1 MQRESIVTIQIT
13 VRKWKLTC
21 DRSGNGPAN
30 GNPTQESDVKV
41 LTPEDE
47 GDEKTNETES
57 ETSDEKR
64 VAPDK
69 VSNLQGDLLR

>member
-1 MQRESIVTIQIT
+1 MQRESIVSIQIT
-13 VRKWKLTC
+13 VRERKLTC

-30 GNPTQESDVKV
+30 GNPTQKSDVKV

-47 GDEKTNETES
+47 GDEKTDEPEG

-64 VAPDK
+64 VAPGE
-69 VSNLQGDLLR
+69 VSNLHGDLLR

>member
-1 MQRESIVTIQIT
+1 MQKESIVTIHIIGW
-13 VRKWKLTC
+13 KWKLTC
-21 DRSGNGPAN
+21 NRSGKGPAN
-30 GNPTQESDVKV
+30 PNPTQESDVKV

-64 VAPDK
+64 VAPGK